1 MRLGKDMT
9 NPEVYKFFSDYV
21 YQHTG
26 ILYKEQDYYRLDS
39 RFNTLVKKFEVKDAS
54 ELFNLYV
61 QKITPEMHTILIDL
75 CTNNETY
82 FMRDLKPFKA
92 FAKEGMDYLK
102 ETFPNSISYN
112 IWSAACST
120 GQEPLSLLMALDSF
134 GDKLNLNKYKIEA
147 SDISTNAL
155 DKAKKGLYTGL
166 EVQRGLP
173 ANLLIQ
179 YFSQV
184 EDNWQVNKDLHNKIS
199 FKKLNLLTESFPL
212 NEYHIIFCRNVLIYQ
227 DMENKKK
234 ILSKISDAIKPGGLL
249 FMGAGE
255 SLIGVDI
262 PMKQLELGKAFC
274 YVKDS

>member
-1 MRLGKDMT
+1 MS
-9 NPEVYKFFSDYV
+9 NPEIYKFFSEYV

-39 RFNTLVKKFEVKDAS
+39 RFNTMVKKFDVKDVS
-54 ELFNLYV
+54 ELFSLYV

-92 FAKEGMDYLK
+92 FAKEGIDYLK
-102 ETFPNSISYN
+102 EKFPNALSYN
-112 IWSAACST
+112 LWSAACST
-120 GQEPLSLLMALDSF
+120 GQEPLSLLMSLESF
-134 GDKLNLNKYKIEA
+134 GENLNVSKFNLEA
-147 SDISTNAL
+147 SDISQNAL
-155 DKAKKGLYTGL
+155 QKAKKGLYTGL

-173 ANLLIQ
+173 ANLLIK
-179 YFSQV
+179 YF
-184 EDNWQVNKDLHNKIS
+184 EQVNDDWQIKKELLNKVQ
-199 FKKLNLLTESFPL
+199 FKSLNLLTDNFPL
-212 NEYHIIFCRNVLIYQ
+212 SQYHIIFCRNVLIYQ
-227 DMENKKK
+227 DMDNKRK
-234 ILSKISDAIKPGGLL
+234 ILSKICDALKPGGLM

-274 YVKDS
+274 YVKES